1 MKNRYFLF
9 GYFYLRY
16 KLIKDKSFRTEW
28 IEKENTLDDDDKVL
42 FKTCLLPDRI
52 FHEIIE
58 FLLI

>member
-1 MKNRYFLF
+1 MTRNEWIGEYWIVTHEFQTYKN
-9 GYFYLRY
+9 
-16 KLIKDKSFRTEW
+16 EW